1 MSSANSPEPAREF
14 SVQDVARQ
22 AGITSRTL
30 RHYDAIGLLPPARTG
45 SNGYRYY
52 GRDSLVRLQRILL
65 LRELGLGLPEIA
77 GVLERREDPA
87 EALRSHLVWL
97 EKEHDRL
104 LRQAASVRKTITA
117 LEKGQQIMPE
127 ETFDG
132 FDHSQYKDEVESRWG
147 KEAYARS
154 DEWWRN
160 MDDGERTAWQE
171 KTDELGRAWSE
182 AAAQETDPTGP
193 VARGLA
199 ERHIAWLKGVPGAPT
214 GEDQLEGYVR
224 SLAEMYVADPRFAA
238 NYGGADGAAFVRTA
252 LLAYLGDAPGR

>member
-1 MSSANSPEPAREF
+1 MSTNNREPAREF

-45 SNGYRYY
+45 SNGHRYY

-65 LRELGLGLPEIA
+65 LRELGLGLPGIA
-77 GVLERREDPA
+77 GILERREDPA
-87 EALRSHLVWL
+87 EELRNHLSWL
-97 EKEHDRL
+97 EKEQDRL
-104 LRQAASVRKTITA
+104 LRQAASVRRTIAA
-117 LEKGQQIMPE
+117 LEKGLQIMPE

-132 FDHSQYKDEVESRWG
+132 FDHTRYRDEVESRWG
-147 KEAYARS
+147 SQAYARS

-171 KTDELGRAWSE
+171 QTQELGRAWSE
-182 AAAQETDPTGP
+182 AAEQGADPAGP
-193 VARGLA
+193 VAHGLA
-199 ERHIAWLKGVPGAPT
+199 ERHIAWLKSVPGAPT
-214 GEDQLEGYVR
+214 GAGELDGYVR

-238 NYGGADGAAFVRTA
+238 NYGGAGGAAFVRSA
-252 LLAYLGDAPGR
+252 LLAYLGSEPQP

>member
-1 MSSANSPEPAREF
+1 MSFTHRPEADQEF
-14 SVQDVARQ
+14 SVQDVARL

-30 RHYDAIGLLPPARTG
+30 RHYDAVGLLPPDRTG

-52 GRDSLVRLQRILL
+52 RRDSLVRLQRILL
-65 LRELGLGLPEIA
+65 LREMGLGLPEIA

-87 EALRSHLVWL
+87 EALRSHLTWL
-97 EKEHDRL
+97 EKEQDRL

-127 ETFDG
+127 DTFDG
-132 FDHSQYKDEVESRWG
+132 FDHSQYREEVERRWG

-154 DEWWRN
+154 DEWWKN
-160 MDDGERTAWQE
+160 MDDGERTAWQQ
-171 KTDELGRAWSE
+171 KTAELGRAWSD
-182 AAAQETDPTGP
+182 AAAQEADPTGP

-199 ERHIAWLKGVPGAPT
+199 ERHIAWLQDVPGAPT

-238 NYGGADGAAFVRTA
+238 NYGGAEGAAFVRAA
-252 LLAYLGDAPGR
+252 LLAYLGDTPQP